1 MTRPSSGAVLELL
14 RPLAGCRHTALARGT
29 TLARPVVLARP
40 APSLRPLSTSPSSLL
55 FSRKS
60 EPSAAVPTEAPAA
73 VVPSDIDAPLTPF
86 QEKIAA
92 LETETLNHPGSISTH
107 LGLLKALL
115 EGGEYGGLTRYYETI
130 ALNPDVSASGR
141 EAQEARDVLVK
152 SDEAWTVYLE
162 ALSKSGRLGEIA
174 TMVRRRDDIVKSLSS
189 SATPSSPSVTGT
201 GSSIPTA
208 ALSTGAAATS
218 TSTTAAPR
226 PSILSSLGSSQP
238 PSPPTPSAQP
248 AAAAS
253 SSGAG
258 TPLSPIYVQLA
269 PATPQ
274 ASAWKAVR
282 WMLGALLWAFIIMTI
297 LSMVMENTGLLK
309 AGQGPA
315 EFEPEEGKIV
325 KFSDVHGVEEAKN
338 ELEEI
343 VEFLKN
349 PEKFSTLGGK
359 LPKGVLLTGPPGTGK
374 TMLARAV
381 AGEAEV
387 PFLFASGSSF
397 EEMFVGVGAKRV
409 RELFAAA
416 RKKAPAIVFIDEL
429 DAIGSKRS
437 AKDQHYMK
445 QTLNQLL
452 VELDGFTQ
460 SEGVIIIAATNFP
473 ESLDKALTRPGRF
486 DRHVVVGLPDVRGR
500 IEILKHHMADVHA
513 DVEVDPSI
521 IARGCPGMSGADLQ
535 NLVNQAAV
543 KASREGSTS
552 VKLKHFEW
560 AKDRILMGA
569 ERKSHFV
576 TEESKKATAYHEGGH
591 ALVAMHTPGA
601 MPLHKVTIMPRGQA
615 LGITF
620 QLPEQ
625 DKDSYTRR
633 EYSAMIDVA
642 LGGRAAEEM
651 VYGKD
656 ETTSGCSSD
665 LMRATD
671 VATRMIRNYGFS
683 EKVGLVAH
691 GDEESVYLSSK
702 KKDEI
707 EGEIR
712 SFLDDSMKRAV
723 KVLKDNEDQL
733 HKLAKALVEYETL
746 NLDEVK
752 LVLDGKPL
760 DRLPNIGEALKGEQE
775 KKGEVGQVIVDGI

>member
-1 MTRPSSGAVLELL
+1 MIPSLSS
-14 RPLAGCRHTALARGT
+14 ARGHAVSRNERFRPEDLGEVEHCCELEDPVLISQ
-29 TLARPVVLARP
+29 LARPVVLARP

-73 VVPSDIDAPLTPF
+73 VVTSDIDAPLTPF

-189 SATPSSPSVTGT
+189 FATPSSPSVTGT

-338 ELEEI
+338 VSVHPLTPTSPNPLYSSSHPRRPPCGLMLIDQELEEI

-397 EEMFVGVGAKRV
+397 EEMFVGVG
-409 RELFAAA
+409 
-416 RKKAPAIVFIDEL
+416 
-429 DAIGSKRS
+429 
-437 AKDQHYMK
+437 
-445 QTLNQLL
+445 
-452 VELDGFTQ
+452 
-460 SEGVIIIAATNFP
+460 
-473 ESLDKALTRPGRF
+473 
-486 DRHVVVGLPDVRGR
+486 
-500 IEILKHHMADVHA
+500 
-513 DVEVDPSI
+513 
-521 IARGCPGMSGADLQ
+521 
-535 NLVNQAAV
+535 
-543 KASREGSTS
+543 
-552 VKLKHFEW
+552 
-560 AKDRILMGA
+560 
-569 ERKSHFV
+569 
-576 TEESKKATAYHEGGH
+576 
-591 ALVAMHTPGA
+591 
-601 MPLHKVTIMPRGQA
+601 
-615 LGITF
+615 
-620 QLPEQ
+620 
-625 DKDSYTRR
+625 
-633 EYSAMIDVA
+633 
-642 LGGRAAEEM
+642 
-651 VYGKD
+651 
-656 ETTSGCSSD
+656 
-665 LMRATD
+665 
-671 VATRMIRNYGFS
+671 
-683 EKVGLVAH
+683 
-691 GDEESVYLSSK
+691 
-702 KKDEI
+702 
-707 EGEIR
+707 
-712 SFLDDSMKRAV
+712 
-723 KVLKDNEDQL
+723 
-733 HKLAKALVEYETL
+733 
-746 NLDEVK
+746 
-752 LVLDGKPL
+752 
-760 DRLPNIGEALKGEQE
+760 GEQQINLRSP
-775 KKGEVGQVIVDGI
+775 KGKR